1 VCGQEEKG
9 IMAMRYLGAL
19 RGEGTL
25 CIGAESQPQ
34 VLGPAEYDLDG
45 YLVPPGGVAASGE
58 LRSAPEIL
66 RKVFGRRD
74 LRLVT
79 ADGRSLGF
87 RFTEKKLGGDGDA
100 AHIDLTAGLPT
111 AKEWSARKRAA

>member
-1 VCGQEEKG
+1 MMMNRGRA
-9 IMAMRYLGAL
+9 AMRYLGAL
-19 RGEGTL
+19 RGAGTL
-25 CIGAESQPQ
+25 CAGDQADPQ
-34 VLGPAEYDLDG
+34 ILGPAEYDLDG

-58 LRSAPEIL
+58 LRVASTVL

-87 RFTEKKLGGDGDA
+87 RFTEKKLGADDDA

-111 AKEWSARKRAA
+111 AKEWRS